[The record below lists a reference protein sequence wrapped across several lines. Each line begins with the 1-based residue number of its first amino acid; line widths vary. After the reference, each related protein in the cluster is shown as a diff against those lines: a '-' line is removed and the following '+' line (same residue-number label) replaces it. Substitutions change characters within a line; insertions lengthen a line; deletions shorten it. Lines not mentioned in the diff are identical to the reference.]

1 VHLSVD
7 LHYPA
12 SLEDVTRMLAS
23 EAFVRWRAQRTGGPQ
38 SLVDL
43 ADVTGSLDEGFSVVV
58 RRTLPTDQIPGHLR
72 AFVGSALEIRQA
84 EVWEPAAEGSRRGT
98 VSLEITG
105 APVRMTGTVSLVAL
119 PDGGTRQ
126 SYEGELK
133 ATVPLFAAAVEEAA
147 AGAVRAT
154 LASEEQAG
162 VEWLTAP

>member
-1 VHLSVD
+1 MHLSVD

-12 SLEDVTRMLAS
+12 GLDEVSRMLAS

-43 ADVTGSLDEGFSVVV
+43 ADVTGSLQEGFSVVV

-72 AFVGSALEIRQA
+72 AFVGNALEIRQA
-84 EVWEPAAEGSRRGT
+84 EAWEPATPDGRRGT

-105 APVRMTGTVSLVAL
+105 APVRMTGTITLTEL
-119 PDGGTRQ
+119 PDGRTRQ
-126 SYEGELK
+126 TYDGDLK
-133 ATVPLFAAAVEEAA
+133 ATVPLFAAAVEDAA

>member
-12 SLEDVTRMLAS
+12 GLDEVTRMLAS
-23 EAFVRWRAQRTGGPQ
+23 EAFVRWRAQRTGGSQ
-38 SLVDL
+38 ALVEL
-43 ADVTGSLDEGFSVVV
+43 ADVTGSIDEGFSVVV

-72 AFVGSALEIRQA
+72 AFVGNALEVRQA
-84 EVWEPAAEGSRRGT
+84 EVWEPADGDVRRGT

-105 APVRMTGTVSLVAL
+105 APVRMTGTVMLEAL
-119 PDGGTRQ
+119 PDGGTRH
-126 SYEGELK
+126 SYDGELK

-147 AGAVRAT
+147 AGAVRTT

>member
-7 LHYPA
+7 LRYPA
-12 SLEDVTRMLAS
+12 GIEDVSRMLAS

-38 SLVDL
+38 SLVEL

-58 RRTLPTDQIPGHLR
+58 RRTLPTDQIPAHLR
-72 AFVGSALEIRQA
+72 AFVGNELEIRQA
-84 EVWEPAAEGSRRGT
+84 EVWEPAVDGSRRGT

-105 APVRMTGTVSLVAL
+105 APVRLTGTVLLEPL
-119 PDGGTRQ
+119 PDGGTRHAY
-126 SYEGELK
+126 SGDLK